1 MEFDEAVQHD
11 LGNGEDALGMGVKCT
26 STSTLFKKRGDVQ
39 SRHSYREVKLW
50 SYTVKMW
57 KRAPEEKLRYREV

>member
-39 SRHSYREVKLW
+39 SRHSYREVKL
-50 SYTVKMW
+50 
-57 KRAPEEKLRYREV
+57 